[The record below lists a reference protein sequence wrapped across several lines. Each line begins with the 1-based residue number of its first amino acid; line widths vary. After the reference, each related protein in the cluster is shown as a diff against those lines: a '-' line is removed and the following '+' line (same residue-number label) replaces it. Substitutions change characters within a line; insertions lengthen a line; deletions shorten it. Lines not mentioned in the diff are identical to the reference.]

1 MAKKLNT
8 PNIETTNPVD
18 VAPATIDQP
27 TTVAGVSVAP
37 ASQPIPE
44 VRKAFR
50 KFAEA
55 GDNDANAYGIKNNR
69 GEVVTTAY
77 LRRYI
82 QCWCR
87 TGDGFLKNRAEN
99 FAYFM
104 TEAFLSQ
111 HVGKTASQVGKA
123 ASVDARWGLPPKA
136 PAVAKAP
143 AGTKVATPDAT
154 PIAVEMPASVG
165 VQ

>member
-18 VAPATIDQP
+18 VAPATIEQP
-27 TTVAGVSVAP
+27 TAGVSVAP
-37 ASQPIPE
+37 ASQPTADQ